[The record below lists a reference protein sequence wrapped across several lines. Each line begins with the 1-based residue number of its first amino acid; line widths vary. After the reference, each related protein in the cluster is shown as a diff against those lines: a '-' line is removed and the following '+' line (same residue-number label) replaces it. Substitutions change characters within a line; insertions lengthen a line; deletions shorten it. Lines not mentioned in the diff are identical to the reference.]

1 MTVER
6 VSEATRA
13 RSGSVLFPIVVTGS
27 DRFQV
32 SNVIGYMVWVS
43 IRIRLW
49 ARVRVRDSVSVT
61 VWVRIS
67 KVLWLVS
74 VSYRVTL
81 GLGL

>member
-1 MTVER
+1 MTVAR
-6 VSEATRA
+6 ASGATRA
-13 RSGSVLFPIVVTGS
+13 TSGSVFVPIVVTGS

-32 SNVIGYMVWVS
+32 SNFIGYMVWVS